1 MLSLSPSSKSRERIN
16 IEIGRPAVSEKFKQK
31 IIHFLEGPD
40 ILYCKPGRSDT
51 VYWRKMIRVI
61 KFTSQNIYLLWT
73 IKDTVELYNLEN
85 ALRKVSYYMVQQ
97 LVKNEKHLFKSGE
110 SNDHYCRCKK
120 CENVELLLIGVK
132 YSLKRNGH
140 DHLTLK

>member
-1 MLSLSPSSKSRERIN
+1 MLSLSPSSKSREGIN

-73 IKDTVELYNLEN
+73 IKDTVELYHLEN

-97 LVKNEKHLFKSGE
+97 LVKNEKHLFKSAKTL
-110 SNDHYCRCKK
+110 SC
-120 CENVELLLIGVK
+120 
-132 YSLKRNGH
+132 YS
-140 DHLTLK
+140 